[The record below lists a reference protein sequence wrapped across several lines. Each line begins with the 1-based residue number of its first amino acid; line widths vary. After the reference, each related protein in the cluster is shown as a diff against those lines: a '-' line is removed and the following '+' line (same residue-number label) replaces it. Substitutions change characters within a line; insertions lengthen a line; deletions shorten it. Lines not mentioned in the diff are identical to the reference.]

1 MYATPGPNPR
11 RTPPADIYSSGRRA
25 RAGRSHTHDR
35 RSARVRPRQAGLLLT
50 RARLGSDR
58 RSPTP
63 TRSGTSRSWAR
74 ARRKVRCGSPAAC
87 LTATSGATPTR
98 RAPPV
103 VRDHLLRGQLW
114 LGITALPQHPPPQH
128 PPPQHPLPLSTALP
142 LSLGLSLSP
151 SSSLTLTLTLTLT
164 LSLGLTLTTEH
175 CPPTPTRRG
184 SPPSPTTTPRTRAS
198 VRTSCLG
205 PRGRATTLRTPMLRP
220 STSLRPSTRSPS
232 TAHAT
237 ARCDHRTDRG
247 TLCGAGFCRRSL
259 PSLPSI
265 RTHHS
270 LLTAHHSLLTTH
282 CSLLTAH
289 CSPLTAHHSLLT
301 TH

>member
-25 RAGRSHTHDR
+25 RAGRSHTHAR

-87 LTATSGATPTR
+87 LTVTSGATPTR

-114 LGITALPQHPPPQH
+114 LGITALPQHPPPQ
-128 PPPQHPLPLSTALP
+128 PTLRLP
-142 LSLGLSLSP
+142 
-151 SSSLTLTLTLTLT
+151 LT
-164 LSLGLTLTTEH
+164 LSLSISLSTYLSLSLSLSSYLILPHILIFTLI
-175 CPPTPTRRG
+175 PIRIPILVPTH
-184 SPPSPTTTPRTRAS
+184 
-198 VRTSCLG
+198 
-205 PRGRATTLRTPMLRP
+205 
-220 STSLRPSTRSPS
+220 STVNWAKRI
-232 TAHAT
+232 
-237 ARCDHRTDRG
+237 G
-247 TLCGAGFCRRSL
+247 
-259 PSLPSI
+259 I
-265 RTHHS
+265 
-270 LLTAHHSLLTTH
+270 
-282 CSLLTAH
+282 
-289 CSPLTAHHSLLT
+289 
-301 TH
+301 